1 MIYEVRTYTL
11 RPRAL
16 PEFMKRFGEAYEK
29 RKQLSPMLAFWYTE
43 IGPLNRVVHV
53 WPYKDIAERTR
64 IREEAVKSGNWPPK
78 TAEFI
83 MTMHSDIFL
92 PIVEVPAVSG
102 KVGPFFEMRTY
113 TFQAGDLPKIRAIW
127 EKALPARQKI
137 SPIVGLWYTDV
148 GALNTFVH
156 IWPYASLN
164 DRMEIRKKAV
174 DSGVWPPKQPEGDGA
189 YRLLTQETK
198 ILLAAPFSPLQ

>member
-16 PEFMKRFGEAYEK
+16 PEFLKRFGEAYEK
-29 RKQLSPMLAFWYTE
+29 RKQLSELLAFWYTE
-43 IGPLNRVVHV
+43 IGPLNQVVHV

-64 IREEAVKSGNWPPK
+64 IREEAVKTGNWPPK
-78 TAEFI
+78 TSEFI
-83 MTMHSDIFL
+83 MTMRTDIFM
-92 PIVEVPAVSG
+92 PIVEVPPMKG

-113 TFQAGDLPKIRAIW
+113 TYSAGDLPKIKAVW
-127 EKALPARQKI
+127 EKALPARQKV
-137 SPIVGLWYTDV
+137 SPILGLWYSEV

-164 DRMEIRKKAV
+164 DRMDIRKKAT